1 MPAGFL
7 RSDAIL
13 QTTFEVE
20 TPSEQVRLVVA
31 RTEVCTAEAT
41 ARAPT
46 KSFATVPM
54 SRYPSSIP
62 VRSSRGTTSAIVSQT
77 AREYCLYR
85 LCRGRTKIASGQRRR
100 ASAELIAE

>member
-13 QTTFEVE
+13 HTTFEVE
-20 TPSEQVRLVVA
+20 TPREHVRLVVA

-46 KSFATVPM
+46 KSRRDGSDVEVPLVDP
-54 SRYPSSIP
+54 RALDAGDDLGNRVPDGP
-62 VRSSRGTTSAIVSQT
+62 GVLLVQAVP
-77 AREYCLYR
+77 
-85 LCRGRTKIASGQRRR
+85 RTYEHALEDSV
-100 ASAELIAE
+100 